1 MTTNDSLSR
10 LSDAELL
17 NEVKRLA
24 ASEREATSDLI
35 RSLAEIEARRL
46 HLASGCSSMFGYC
59 TQVLHLSEHAAYAR
73 IAAARSATRFP
84 IVMDLLIE
92 GAITLTTVTLL
103 GRHLTAEN
111 HAALLESARHKSK
124 ADVEML
130 VATLHP
136 QPDVPSSVRKV
147 PAPKAPAPTAAP
159 LISDMTDAVAI
170 PLATTR
176 EPQSTP
182 PPQAPCPK
190 PVEGTVVRAVAPER
204 YKLQVT
210 ISAETRAK
218 LRRAQDLL
226 RHTNRS
232 ADEAAVIDRA
242 LTVLVE
248 QLEKV
253 KYGRTDRP
261 RPAGC
266 SDPGSR
272 HVPAHLRRA
281 VSERDGDRCAFVG
294 PEGRCTE
301 TAGLQYHHR
310 IPFADGGPTTVENLE
325 LACPAHNAYEAERW
339 FGPLFVRETGG
350 AWGLPADAQREGGRA
365 WSGPSCFGSKRLRSS
380 RRLQECLFT
389 NEREALHLLG
399 AQDPSRV
406 RVARGVEFR

>member
-17 NEVKRLA
+17 SEVKRLA
-24 ASEREATSDLI
+24 ATEREATADLI
-35 RSLAEIEARRL
+35 CSLAEVEARHL
-46 HLASGCSSMFGYC
+46 HLEIGCSSMFGYC

-73 IAAARSATRFP
+73 IAAARAATRFP
-84 IVMDLLIE
+84 VVMGLLIE

-103 GRHLTAEN
+103 GRHLTTEN

-147 PAPKAPAPTAAP
+147 PAPKRQVAAAAP
-159 LISDMTDAVAI
+159 LMSEVTSAIAV
-170 PLATTR
+170 PQATTQG
-176 EPQSTP
+176 PQSAPTL
-182 PPQAPCPK
+182 PPQAPCPE
-190 PVEGTVVRAVAPER
+190 PVEGAVIRAIASER
-204 YKLQVT
+204 DKLQVT
-210 ISAETRAK
+210 IGAETRAK

-226 RHTNRS
+226 RHTNRG

-261 RPAGC
+261 LPASPVRAKSRGG

-281 VSERDGDRCAFVG
+281 VSGRDGDRCAFVG
-294 PEGRCTE
+294 PEGRCRE

-310 IPFADGGPTTVENLE
+310 IPFADGGPMTFDNLE
-325 LACPAHNAYEAERW
+325 LRCPAHNAYEAEQW
-339 FGPLFVRETGG
+339 FGPLLVREACG
-350 AWGLPADAQREGGRA
+350 AWGLLGLDQVPLGG
-365 WSGPSCFGSKRLRSS
+365 
-380 RRLQECLFT
+380 
-389 NEREALHLLG
+389 
-399 AQDPSRV
+399 
-406 RVARGVEFR
+406 